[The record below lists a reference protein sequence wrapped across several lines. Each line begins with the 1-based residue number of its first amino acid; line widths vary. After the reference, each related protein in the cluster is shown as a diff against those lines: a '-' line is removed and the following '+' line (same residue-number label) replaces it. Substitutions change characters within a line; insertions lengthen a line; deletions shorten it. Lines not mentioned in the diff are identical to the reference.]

1 MTDGPLLEDLKGVRF
16 LEGTPEEDLRQI
28 ASVARFEEY
37 RAGAVLFREGA
48 GLDRIF
54 LVAEGR
60 VSLEV
65 NTPAGPRRL
74 HTVGEGELLA
84 WSPLLNQQ
92 PMTAGARAL
101 TPVRVIALDAA
112 QVLALCHHDP
122 RFGFTLMRRTAEAL
136 AQRLS
141 ATRLHLLDVYRQ
153 ELPAVAGP
161 EEGAPG

>member
-1 MTDGPLLEDLKGVRF
+1 MSESSVLEGLREVCF
-16 LEGTPEEDLRQI
+16 LEGAPEEDLVQI

-54 LVAEGR
+54 LVARGR

-112 QVLALCHHDP
+112 GVLALCHHDP
-122 RFGFTLMRRTAEAL
+122 RFGFMLMRRTAEAL

-141 ATRLHLLDVYRQ
+141 ATRLHLLDVYRH
-153 ELPAVAGP
+153 ELPAATPPEGGP
-161 EEGAPG
+161 G